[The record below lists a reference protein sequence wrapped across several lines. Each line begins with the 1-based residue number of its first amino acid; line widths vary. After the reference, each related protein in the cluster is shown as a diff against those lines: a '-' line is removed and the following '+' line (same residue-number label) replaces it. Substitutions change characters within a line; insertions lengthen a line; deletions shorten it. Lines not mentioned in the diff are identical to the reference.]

1 MIVRR
6 VLTAAILAAGA
17 TAAVL
22 AAAGPASADGCGTVG
37 VPGQDAYQVCNSTVQ
52 TVHDLLRPS

>member
-6 VLTAAILAAGA
+6 AITAAVLAAGV
-17 TAAVL
+17 TAAAL

-37 VPGQDAYQVCNSTVQ
+37 VPGHDTYQVCNPAIQ
-52 TVHDLLRPS
+52 TVKDLLRPS